1 MNIRARAGLLLGLL
15 VVLLPGLVG
24 LGPAQAES
32 QQPPLNFVCT
42 DSDRFGVWHSL
53 DLLPGIE
60 AYDVGQLHAG
70 WWNYRTVVENPSHPA
85 DMRFVQLVRIA
96 QGEPPPDVDAACFDA
111 DRPHTCPTWDEVGT
125 IAQLNPGSLWLIGNE
140 PDRQDYV
147 EADRYAE
154 IYHDFYTFLKAE
166 DPTCQVGIGGVVQ
179 PTPIRLEYLD
189 EILQAY
195 QAQYGEPMPVDVW
208 NIHNYVLREKRWYEG
223 CPDCWGCDVPPGS
236 PHDSGMLY
244 GIQDHDDLGYWTGH
258 LTAMREWME
267 VKGYRDRPLIVS
279 EFGILMPEFYGYDY
293 ARVRKFML
301 ATFEWMMTAS
311 DPNIGYP
318 ADGNRLVQAWSWY
331 GLAESSLGGWPLLS
345 HLFDPDTLAI
355 TPLGVE
361 FGAFTAPL
369 IAPFPGSVDLRPVAL
384 LRGVSSA
391 TGGGFVDATIIAK
404 VANDGAAPAGSVLV
418 RFERDGEPAGE
429 ATISNIAPGTTETAS
444 VLWTDL
450 IPGQTYEAT
459 VSVEADIQT
468 IECNPFNN
476 LYTTP
481 LIFGDRWIYLPVIN
495 KRQ

>member
-1 MNIRARAGLLLGLL
+1 MKARCRTGLLLGL
-15 VVLLPGLVG
+15 VALLFVG
-24 LGPAQAES
+24 HHGQAPAEADS
-32 QQPPLNFVCT
+32 NQPPLNFVCT

-53 DLLPGIE
+53 QLPLIE
-60 AYDVGQLHAG
+60 EVDVGRLHAG
-70 WWNYRTVVENPSHPA
+70 WWNHWNVVENPAHPA

-96 QGEPPPDVDAACFDA
+96 QGEPPTDVDAACFDA
-111 DRPHTCPTWDEVGT
+111 ERPLACPTWDAVGT
-125 IAQLNPGSLWLIGNE
+125 IARANPGSLWLIGNE

-154 IYHDFYTFLKAE
+154 IYHEFYTFLKAE

-195 QAQYGEPMPVDVW
+195 QTQNGDEPMPVDVW
-208 NIHNYVLREKRWYEG
+208 NVHNYVLREKKMYED
-223 CPDCWGCDVPPGS
+223 CPDCWGCGVPPGG
-236 PHDSGMLY
+236 PNEGELY
-244 GIQDHDDLGYWTGH
+244 GLQDHDDLEIWTGH
-258 LTAMREWME
+258 LTAMRQWMADR
-267 VKGYRDRPLIVS
+267 GYRDRPLIVS

-293 ARVRKFML
+293 ARVRDFML
-301 ATFEWMMTAS
+301 ATFEWMMTAN
-311 DPNIGYP
+311 DPDIGYP
-318 ADGNRLVQAWSWY
+318 ADGNRLVQAWSWF
-331 GLAESSLGGWPLLS
+331 GLAESTLEGLPLQCR
-345 HLFDPDTLAI
+345 LFDPDTKEI
-355 TPLGVE
+355 TRLGVT
-361 FGAFTAPL
+361 FGSYTTALTDPV
-369 IAPFPGSVDLRPVAL
+369 PGSVDLKPVAV
-384 LRGVSSA
+384 LRGVSST

-404 VANDGAAPAGSVLV
+404 IANDGAAPAGSVLV
-418 RFERDGEPAGE
+418 RVKRDGEPSGE